1 MTPDDA
7 SQPIIQTRSLVRS
20 FTVGDTVVSALDQV
34 DIRVG
39 KGDFVAVMGPSGSG
53 KSTLMNILGCLDTP
67 DAGDYRLLGESVSDL
82 SDEALSALRN
92 RYIGFV
98 FQSFHLLPRLTALE
112 NVLLPLRYAKGVDKS
127 ATQRGKRLIER
138 LGLHERMGHRPNQ
151 LSGGQRQRVA
161 IARALVA
168 SPPLLLADEP
178 TGNLDSKTSE
188 EIMALFG
195 ELNSEG
201 QTIVMVTHEDEIAAH
216 AQRVIHMRDGRIERD
231 ARKAPNATS

>member
-1 MTPDDA
+1 MTA
-7 SQPIIQTRSLVRS
+7 VIQTHQLQRT
-20 FTVGDTVVSALDQV
+20 FEVGDTVVNALDHV
-34 DIRVG
+34 NLTVEER
-39 KGDFVAVMGPSGSG
+39 DFVAVMGPSGSG

-67 DAGDYRLLGESVSDL
+67 DGGEYRLLNEPVSGQ

-98 FQSFHLLPRLTALE
+98 FQSFHLLPRLSALE
-112 NVLLPLRYAKGVDKS
+112 NVLLPLRYAQDDIAAGRE
-127 ATQRGKRLIER
+127 RGRTLMDR
-138 LGLHERMGHRPNQ
+138 LGLAQRMDHRPNQ

-168 SPPLLLADEP
+168 APPLLLADEP

-188 EIMALFG
+188 EIMALFR
-195 ELNSEG
+195 ELNREG

-216 AQRVIHMRDGRIERD
+216 AARVIHMRDGKVERD
-231 ARKAPNATS
+231 ARN